1 MRTRCKSIDASDHC
15 LDHLLTG
22 QALLLSFAASCL
34 AARPAGHAPKPGPAF
49 DPKMFGLVPGLSEV
63 ISALASILDG
73 NGQSGNYSPTLRDRQ
88 FARHIAIH
96 NSVVYDVVPMTSSAK
111 GHYSKCFGEKWPNWH
126 DFPRSGETEGAD
138 LDDVRAIWA
147 AKSVFPAKDH
157 PEREMPRL
165 AGGGTSHQ
173 RTTLHTKNREK
184 YREKCA
190 QRRSLFAHKG
200 RILLSGLQL

>member
-126 DFPRSGETEGAD
+126 DFPRSGEIEGAD
-138 LDDVRAIWA
+138 LHGVLAFWA
-147 AKSVFPAKDH
+147 AKSIFSCQRPPGERNAQTGWRRNQSPANYSPHK
-157 PEREMPRL
+157 EQ
-165 AGGGTSHQ
+165 GKIQGKV
-173 RTTLHTKNREK
+173 RTKALPIRT
-184 YREKCA
+184 
-190 QRRSLFAHKG
+190 
-200 RILLSGLQL
+200 